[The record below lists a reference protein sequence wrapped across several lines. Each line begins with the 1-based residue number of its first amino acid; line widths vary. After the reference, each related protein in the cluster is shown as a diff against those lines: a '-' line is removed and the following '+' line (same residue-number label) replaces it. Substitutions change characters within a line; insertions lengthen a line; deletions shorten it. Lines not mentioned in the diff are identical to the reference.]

1 MGLMMSMYERIARIE
16 GTTHVVRIEDSVV
29 YRQNGF
35 EVIGNNLFV
44 QTEDRLLFMDYD
56 VFTLEEACMA
66 ERTVKEVKNK
76 LNTNS

>member
-1 MGLMMSMYERIARIE
+1 MSMYERIARIE

>member
-1 MGLMMSMYERIARIE
+1 MMSMYERIARIE

>member
-1 MGLMMSMYERIARIE
+1 MMSIYERIARIE

-35 EVIGNNLFV
+35 EVIGDNLFV
-44 QTEDRLLFMDYD
+44 QTEDRLLFMDFD

>member
-1 MGLMMSMYERIARIE
+1 MYERIARIE

-35 EVIGNNLFV
+35 EVIGDNLFV
-44 QTEDRLLFMDYD
+44 QTEDRLLFMDFD

>member
-1 MGLMMSMYERIARIE
+1 MISMDERIARIE

-29 YRQNGF
+29 YRQNGY
-35 EVIGNNLFV
+35 EVIGDNLFV
-44 QTEDRLLFMDYD
+44 QTEDRLLFMDFD

-66 ERTVKEVKNK
+66 ERTVKEVKKK

>member
-1 MGLMMSMYERIARIE
+1 MISMYERIARIE

-29 YRQNGF
+29 YRQNGY
-35 EVIGNNLFV
+35 EVIGDNMFV
-44 QTEDRLLFMDYD
+44 QTEDRLLFMDFD

-66 ERTVKEVKNK
+66 ERAVKEVKKK

>member
-1 MGLMMSMYERIARIE
+1 MYERIARIE

-29 YRQNGF
+29 YRQNGY
-35 EVIGNNLFV
+35 EVIGDNLFV
-44 QTEDRLLFMDYD
+44 QTEDRLLFMDFD

-66 ERTVKEVKNK
+66 ERTVKEVKKK